1 MAENGSFLREITET
15 RERTAAWIFRL
26 AIGLNTAAFSVIGWL
41 LTSTINDLRA
51 NIDHQGKTSWEAI
64 GELNRSAA
72 AITSTLTTLNAN
84 FTNHVRED
92 ENKEGEFNAR
102 LLDHE
107 ARIRILEN
115 PLRSRPAN

>member
-51 NIDHQGKTSWEAI
+51 NIDRQSKTSWEAI
-64 GELNRSAA
+64 GELNRSTAS
-72 AITSTLTTLNAN
+72 ITSTLTTLNAS
-84 FTNHVRED
+84 FADHARED
-92 ENKEGEFNAR
+92 AKEEEQVNAR

-115 PLRSRPAN
+115 PLRAHPAN